1 MDLKLKTSQA
11 LGKVGHS
18 IDKHSPEI
26 LMAVGV
32 ASFIGAIATAVTST
46 LKCEELVNDHSE
58 RLEKVKSV
66 EVGTELKDE
75 KTGEVIVYTQK
86 QKNKVVTLQYGRTV
100 LKFAKL
106 YSPTILLT
114 VLGTTCVLSS
124 FGILKKRNAALA
136 FSLNAVRT
144 AFDEY
149 RGRVVRDLGSASDEH
164 FLYDTVEE
172 VVEKE
177 TVDENGKKHK
187 TKEKN
192 MIPTHKG
199 MYDMWV
205 DEIEN
210 YTKNSGQM
218 YLSIRSHLLMANILL
233 RSRGKLY
240 FNRAME
246 EFGLPDTD
254 ATEAGIIYD
263 ADKPEEARFL
273 QIRGFG
279 TVREARD
286 GSLYLDES
294 TMNEYWKSFRDGTNQ
309 NRLIQ
314 FENIQDNI
322 RTDAK
327 RLDPSIKVLVGE
339 DMD

>member
-1 MDLKLKTSQA
+1 MNLKVKATQT

-26 LMAVGV
+26 LIAVGV
-32 ASFIGAIATAVTST
+32 ASFIGAVATAVTST
-46 LKCEELVNDHSE
+46 LKCETIVDKHNELMDHANE
-58 RLEKVKSV
+58 RIGMEC
-66 EVGTELKDE
+66 EDGTEYTVEDSKKDKVHIYA
-75 KTGEVIVYTQK
+75 KTAWE
-86 QKNKVVTLQYGRTV
+86 
-100 LKFAKL
+100 FAKL

-149 RGRVVRDLGSASDEH
+149 RGRVVRDLGPTMDEH

-172 VVEKE
+172 VTEKE
-177 TVDENGKKHK
+177 VIDENGKKK
-187 TKEKN
+187 KVKEKT
-192 MIPTHKG
+192 MVPTHKG
-199 MYDMWV
+199 IYDMWV
-205 DEIEN
+205 DEMGN
-210 YTKNSGQM
+210 YTKNSSQM
-218 YLSIRSHLLMANILL
+218 YLSIRSHLLMSNILL
-233 RSRGKLY
+233 RSRNKLY

-246 EFGLPDTD
+246 EFDLPDTD

-263 ADKPEEARFL
+263 PDRPEEARFL

-294 TMNEYWKSFRDGTNQ
+294 TMNDYWKSFRDGTNQ

-327 RLDPSIKVLVGE
+327 RIDSSIKVLVG
-339 DMD
+339 DTDD